1 MQEAQLLE
9 LDIVPGIQAL
19 GLLLAIVVLA
29 IVVLAI
35 MVLAIRPYGLGFFSG
50 DSMGAF

>member
-29 IVVLAI
+29 I